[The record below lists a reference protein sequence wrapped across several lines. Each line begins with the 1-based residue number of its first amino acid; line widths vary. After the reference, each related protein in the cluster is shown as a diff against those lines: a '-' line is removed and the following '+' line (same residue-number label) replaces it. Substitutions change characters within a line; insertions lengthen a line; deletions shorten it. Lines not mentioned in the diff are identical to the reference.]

1 MVNIVFGLVAI
12 CLAIWGL
19 VTYWWYT
26 VEVVIAIF
34 PIALLGVGVIAL
46 LAGIKQTGLKASV
59 IQRNDGGQAA
69 SEPTPTPRDE

>member
-34 PIALLGVGVIAL
+34 PVALLCVGVIAL

-59 IQRNDGGQAA
+59 VQHNGRPEP
-69 SEPTPTPRDE
+69 SEATPRAKDE

>member
-34 PIALLGVGVIAL
+34 PVALLCVGIIAL
-46 LAGIKQTGLKASV
+46 LAGIKQTGLKAAV
-59 IQRNDGGQAA
+59 VERNGR
-69 SEPTPTPRDE
+69 PTPVEATPKTKDE

>member
-34 PIALLGVGVIAL
+34 PVALLCVGIIAL
-46 LAGIKQTGLKASV
+46 LAGIKQTGLKAAV
-59 IQRNDGGQAA
+59 VERHGRPAP
-69 SEPTPTPRDE
+69 SEATPKIKDE

>member
-34 PIALLGVGVIAL
+34 PVALLCVGIIAL
-46 LAGIKQTGLKASV
+46 LAGIKQTGLKAAV
-59 IQRNDGGQAA
+59 VERNGRQAPA
-69 SEPTPTPRDE
+69 EATPKIKDE

>member
-26 VEVVIAIF
+26 VEVIIAIF
-34 PIALLGVGVIAL
+34 PIVLLCLGIVAL
-46 LAGIKQTGLKASV
+46 LAGIKQTGLKATV
-59 IQRNDGGQAA
+59 VQRNGGPAA
-69 SEPTPTPRDE
+69 AEPTEKKKDE